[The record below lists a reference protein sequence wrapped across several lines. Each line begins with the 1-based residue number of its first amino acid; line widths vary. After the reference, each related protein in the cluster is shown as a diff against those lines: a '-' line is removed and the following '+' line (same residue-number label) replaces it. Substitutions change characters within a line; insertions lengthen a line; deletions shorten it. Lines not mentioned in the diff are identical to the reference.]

1 MKKVLILILSCLLVL
16 GACGNGNKKES
27 SVNENKPQFKNDTL
41 VLDQAVL
48 YIKDAFIIKNTETGK
63 KEIAFKYEVKNKTD
77 KEEITP
83 SSVWTAG
90 VTAKQDEGNT
100 DSDLDTGMTV
110 ADGGKYKEWLEHYN
124 DTIKKGKKAKGLA
137 TYQLKNDNK
146 VVLHFTKGIGGDK
159 LGTKEYDLSKLKTVD
174 YSSNEDLENT
184 YQESSANENN
194 TDNNQSSEV
203 ANNTE
208 SKDANTNVQSNT
220 QTQENTNKEQTQQSE
235 AREHSGGHPSAFG
248 GGDVHVGIEKV
259 DDQGESYIDATGE

>member
-1 MKKVLILILSCLLVL
+1 MKKVVFLILSCLLVL
-16 GACGNGNKKES
+16 GACSNGGNKNTTVS
-27 SVNENKPQFKNDTL
+27 ENKPQFKNDTL

-48 YIKDAFIIKNTETGK
+48 YIKDAFIIKDKESGNN
-63 KEIAFKYEVKNKTD
+63 EIAIKYEVKNKTN

-90 VTAKQDEGNT
+90 VTVKQDEGST
-100 DSDLDTGMTV
+100 ESELDTGMTV
-110 ADGGKYKEWLEHYN
+110 VDGGKYKEWLEHYN
-124 DTIKKGKKAKGLA
+124 DTIKKGEKAKGLA

-146 VVLHFTKGIGGDK
+146 VVLHFSKGIGGDK

-220 QTQENTNKEQTQQSE
+220 QTQGNTNKEQTQQS
-235 AREHSGGHPSAFG
+235 APREHSGGHPSAFG
-248 GGDVHVGIEKV
+248 GGDVPVGTEKV